1 MSQILLHLSVAV
13 RLLAFGWS
21 VALVVRFRD
30 RRLILLSAVLALMAT
45 RQALTDVLSL
55 AGRASEAAVIAELP
69 GLLVSIGMLLVVI
82 LIGRMIA
89 DYREAIRTASASA
102 AALRENEARLQFVV
116 DQAPVVLWALDQ
128 DGVFT
133 LSEGRSLDVLGL
145 EAGQVVGR
153 SVFDVYEGHDEILDD
168 ARRAL
173 AGHHIRSVVQ
183 VGGTVFESRQ
193 RPITD
198 ASGVVR
204 GVIGVATD
212 VTARERAMRQLETS
226 HRAVSEAYDHTLE
239 GWVRALDLR
248 DRETEGHTQRVTEL
262 TVELARSLGVP
273 ADEIEHIRR
282 GALLHDIGKIGIP
295 DSVLN
300 KQGPLDDAEWELMR
314 KHPVWAREMIA
325 AVPFLEPALDIPYC
339 HHERWDGT
347 GYPQG
352 LTGRSIPL
360 AARAFA
366 VVDVWDALLSER
378 PYSPPWTEV
387 EALAHL
393 RAEAGG
399 QFDPEVVTGFLGLLQ
414 ERTREA

>member
-153 SVFDVYEGHDEILDD
+153 SVFRV
-168 ARRAL
+168 RRV
-173 AGHHIRSVVQ
+173 R
-183 VGGTVFESRQ
+183 
-193 RPITD
+193 RP
-198 ASGVVR
+198 R
-204 GVIGVATD
+204 
-212 VTARERAMRQLETS
+212 
-226 HRAVSEAYDHTLE
+226 
-239 GWVRALDLR
+239 R
-248 DRETEGHTQRVTEL
+248 DPG
-262 TVELARSLGVP
+262 
-273 ADEIEHIRR
+273 
-282 GALLHDIGKIGIP
+282 
-295 DSVLN
+295 
-300 KQGPLDDAEWELMR
+300 
-314 KHPVWAREMIA
+314 
-325 AVPFLEPALDIPYC
+325 
-339 HHERWDGT
+339 
-347 GYPQG
+347 
-352 LTGRSIPL
+352 
-360 AARAFA
+360 
-366 VVDVWDALLSER
+366 
-378 PYSPPWTEV
+378 
-387 EALAHL
+387 
-393 RAEAGG
+393 
-399 QFDPEVVTGFLGLLQ
+399 
-414 ERTREA
+414 